1 MDLTSLRRAAAKAMP
16 LTGRGCAGDPG
27 GGGDERA
34 DRRLRRWQEQA
45 PFASADWFARRLAAD
60 GLNAERL
67 RALLAES
74 ADSLAERVTAE
85 PWIDWLASSF
95 ESRAPAPEI
104 PKDSAFAVLFGPLLG
119 AAKERLLGEL
129 ADVSTAP
136 CLGRLSHVVDRLLQ
150 SLIADSHR
158 MAERT
163 MILELNVAGLRGQ
176 LAGDT
181 PRDRYHAF
189 TRLLS
194 DPGRAIELL
203 TEYPVLAR
211 QVTITAAQWVRT
223 SSSLLRRL
231 VHDQQA
237 LAETFGGG
245 RPLGSLDDVR
255 SGLGDRHRGG
265 ACVAQLAFTNG
276 VLVMYK
282 PRSVSVDAHFQR
294 LIEWLN
300 PGLRH
305 PLRTFTCLLRDG
317 YGWVE
322 HVASEPCRTPG
333 ELQGLYRRSG
343 SLLALLYLLD
353 AIDCHAHNVI
363 VAGDQPIVVDLETLL
378 QPLVAQPGKPL
389 SVADQLAHIG
399 AVSSVL
405 RPGMLPHRAWASDGG
420 SGVDVSALGW
430 RPGQIDPLDGPVA
443 VEAGTDRMR
452 VEYRP
457 VPLGELDRGP
467 PALGRPSGLLEFLD
481 DFDAGFCE
489 AYEHFTGR
497 RQELSA
503 LVMAFA
509 DHEIRLLRRDTR
521 DYATLLRSS
530 FHPDLLRDGLDR
542 DRHFDRLWALAAHDE
557 SVLPF
562 LPHERRDLWNN
573 DIPLFITRP
582 SAADLVGTDG
592 TSLGNLVERPAIEAV
607 LAKIERLGADDL
619 DRQRW
624 IYRSAISISCV
635 DADVLTP
642 AYQLRLADPVPD
654 AHRLREDAERAAARV
669 AERLRQLAYRGPADT
684 AWIGPNMTAQTWGV
698 APLGPDLYT
707 GTSGIAL
714 FLEHLATRTGDA
726 DHRAAADAAE
736 STLRMQLDRRAGLL
750 TGGFESAGGILL
762 ALAHLHRLR
771 PAGSWDVLAH
781 KVLDRVEV
789 IAHDDVAHD
798 LLGGNAG
805 TIGGM
810 VAWHAV
816 HPDDRIRRLVR
827 GCADHLIRA
836 AAPQGRGIG
845 WIPVSLAKVVDRPIA
860 GFAHGGSGI
869 AWALTLATT
878 LLDEPRYAAAAVAA
892 LEYER
897 GLFDPATASWLD
909 IRTPPRSPVLWCH
922 GAAGIGMS
930 RLAMS
935 GVLDDPLIDEEL
947 SIAVDTVVR
956 AGFGHNFSLCHGD
969 LGNLDL
975 LLQTASLSSTGAS
988 IALRHARAVLD
999 GIEAHGWVCG
1009 LPGGMEAPSLMVGL
1023 AGIGYG
1029 LLRIAAPAAVP
1040 SVLVMQPPA

>member
-1 MDLTSLRRAAAKAMP
+1 MP
-16 LTGRGCAGDPG
+16 LIGRARAGDPV

-34 DRRLRRWQEQA
+34 DRRLGRWQEQA
-45 PFASADWFARRLAAD
+45 PFASADWFSRRLAAD
-60 GLNAERL
+60 GLNAEQL

-74 ADSLAERVTAE
+74 ADSLAERLTAE
-85 PWIDWLASSF
+85 PWADWLASSF
-95 ESRAPAPEI
+95 ESRIPPPAIPEA
-104 PKDSAFAVLFGPLLG
+104 SAFAILFGPLLG
-119 AAKERLLGEL
+119 AARARLLGEL
-129 ADVSTAP
+129 ADVNTAP
-136 CLGRLSHVVDRLLQ
+136 CLGRLSHVVDRLLE

-163 MILELNVAGLRGQ
+163 MILELNVAAVRGQ
-176 LAGDT
+176 LTGDT
-181 PRDRYHAF
+181 PADRYRAF

-194 DPGRAIELL
+194 DPRRAIELL

-211 QVTITAAQWVRT
+211 QVAIAAEQWVRT

-231 VHDQQA
+231 VHDQHA
-237 LAETFGGG
+237 LAEAFGGG
-245 RPLGSLDDVR
+245 RRLGSLVDVR

-265 ACVAQLAFTNG
+265 ACVAQLAFASG
-276 VLVMYK
+276 ALVMYK
-282 PRSVSVDAHFQR
+282 PRSVSVDEHFQR

-305 PLRTFTCLLRDG
+305 PLRTFTCLARDG

-322 HVASEPCRTPG
+322 HIASEPCRTPG
-333 ELQGLYRRSG
+333 QLRGLYRRSG
-343 SLLALLYLLD
+343 SLLALLYLVN

-378 QPLVAQPGKPL
+378 QPLIAQPVKLL
-389 SVADQLAHIG
+389 SVADQLAHTG

-405 RPGMLPHRAWASDGG
+405 RPGMLPHRAWAGEG
-420 SGVDVSALGW
+420 ASGVDVSALGW
-430 RPGQIDPLDGPVA
+430 QPGQIDPQDAPVA
-443 VEAGTDRMR
+443 VETGTDRMR

-457 VPLGELDRGP
+457 VPLGELDHGS

-489 AYEHFTGR
+489 AYEHFTRR

-530 FHPDLLRDGLDR
+530 FHPDLLRDALDR
-542 DRHFDRLWALAAHDE
+542 DRHLDRLWAPAAHDE
-557 SVLPF
+557 SMLPF
-562 LPHERRDLWNN
+562 IAHERRDLWNN
-573 DIPLFITRP
+573 DIPLFTTRP
-582 SAADLVGTDG
+582 KTADVVGTDG
-592 TSLGNLVERPAIEAV
+592 TSLGNLVEGPAIEAV
-607 LAKIERLGADDL
+607 LAKIESLGADDL

-635 DADVLTP
+635 GADVLTP
-642 AYQLRLADPVPD
+642 AYPPRLADPVPD
-654 AHRLREDAERAAARV
+654 VHWLAEHAERAAARV
-669 AERLRQLAYRGPADT
+669 AERLRQLAYRGPADM
-684 AWIGPNMTAQTWGV
+684 AWIGPNMTAQSWGV
-698 APLGPDLYT
+698 APLGPDLYS

-771 PAGSWDVLAH
+771 PAGSWDVLAQ
-781 KVLDRVEV
+781 KVLDRVEG
-789 IAHDDVAHD
+789 IAHDDTAHD

-805 TIGGM
+805 TIGGL
-810 VAWHAV
+810 VAWYAV

-827 GCADHLIRA
+827 GCADQLIRA
-836 AAPQGRGIG
+836 AAPRGKGIG
-845 WIPVSLAKVVDRPIA
+845 WIPASLAKVVDRPIA

-869 AWALTLATT
+869 AWALTLATA
-878 LLDEPRYAAAAVAA
+878 LLDERRYAAAAEAA
-892 LEYER
+892 LEDER
-897 GLFDPATASWLD
+897 GLFDPATGSWLD
-909 IRTPPRSPVLWCH
+909 IRTTPPRSPVLWCH

-930 RLAMS
+930 RLAMA

-975 LLQTASLSSTGAS
+975 LLQAAPLSSTGAS
-988 IALRHARAVLD
+988 IASRHAKAVLD
-999 GIEAHGWVCG
+999 GIEAQGWVCG

-1040 SVLVMQPPA
+1040 SVLAMQPPA